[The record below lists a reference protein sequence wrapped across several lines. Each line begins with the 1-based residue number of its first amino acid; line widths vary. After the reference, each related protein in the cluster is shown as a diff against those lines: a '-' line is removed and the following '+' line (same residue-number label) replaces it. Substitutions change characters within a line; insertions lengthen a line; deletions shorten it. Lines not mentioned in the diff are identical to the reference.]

1 MRTIKQL
8 NVPKEQDLNKFPDST
23 ILNETDTIDGTPVVR
38 EIYGDLLTNWYAY
51 LRDRG
56 IIANGVEDNEINGY
70 QLIEALKLNV
80 NTLNDIRQTLRV
92 VDSSTF
98 ELDIDFKL
106 LTTDY
111 PIFVRSTETIN
122 IEGIGKGVYYLHYY
136 LQDSKGVKKII
147 NFTQSV
153 NSGDELL
160 FIISNDVKAIN
171 LIQNGSST
179 KNNETE
185 VNIQG
190 IPLSYST
197 SKLSDYLDGNTL
209 IYNDGTSI
217 DLNTYLQAGF
227 VVKDVVLINDAYLV
241 FGIESV
247 SKKLRLYKYFRGEN
261 TVTEILIQNINDNN
275 QEVEMNTAKVMMYVY
290 KNKIAFTRRAG
301 KVFSPYLL
309 YMYDYDNTNLLKFNS
324 EIELDTSFNGTS
336 NYIMND
342 EGIIISKTTESRL
355 RMYTFNKQER
365 NVYILKENV
374 VNIFTKNTNDRF
386 IQVGETAILWK

>member
-80 NTLNDIRQTLRV
+80 NTLNDIRQTLNV
-92 VDSSTF
+92 IDSSTF

-106 LTTDY
+106 LTSDY
-111 PIFVRSTETIN
+111 PIFVRFTETIN
-122 IEGIGKGVYYLHYY
+122 IEDKGKGVYY
-136 LQDSKGVKKII
+136 LQDSKGIKKII

-185 VNIQG
+185 INIQG
-190 IPLSYST
+190 VPLSYSI
-197 SKLSDYLDGNTL
+197 SKLSDYLDGNIL

-227 VVKDVVLINDAYLV
+227 VVKDVVLINDAYFI
-241 FGIESV
+241 FGIESET
-247 SKKLRLYKYFRGEN
+247 KKLRLYKYFRGKN

-275 QEVEMNTAKVMMYVY
+275 QEVGMNTAKVMMYVY
-290 KNKIAFTRRAG
+290 KNKIAFTYRAG
-301 KVFSPYLL
+301 KVLNPYLL
-309 YMYDYDNTNLLKFNS
+309 YMYDFDNTNLLKFNS
-324 EIELDTSFNGTS
+324 EIELASSFSGTS

-342 EGIIISKTTESRL
+342 EGVIISEQNARSL
-355 RMYTFNKQER
+355 RMYTFNKQEI

-386 IQVGETAILWK
+386 IQIGETAILWK

>member
-56 IIANGVEDNEINGY
+56 IIANGLEDNEINGY

-122 IEGIGKGVYYLHYY
+122 IEGNTNVYY

-190 IPLSYST
+190 VPLSYST

-227 VVKDVVLINDAYLV
+227 VVKDVVLINDAYII
-241 FGIESV
+241 FGIESA

-261 TVTEILIQNINDNN
+261 TVNEILIQNINDNN
-275 QEVEMNTAKVMMYVY
+275 QEVGLSTANVMMYVY
-290 KNKIAFTRRAG
+290 KNKIAFTYRAG
-301 KVFSPYLL
+301 KVFNPYLL
-309 YMYDYDNTNLLKFNS
+309 YMYDFDNTNLLKFNS
-324 EIELDTSFNGTS
+324 EIELDMSFNGTS

-355 RMYTFNKQER
+355 RMYAFNKQER

>member
-23 ILNETDTIDGTPVVR
+23 ILNETDTIDGTPVIR

-56 IIANGVEDNEINGY
+56 ITANGLEDNEVNGY

-80 NTLNDIRQTLRV
+80 NTLNDIRQTLSV
-92 VDSSTF
+92 INSNVL

-106 LTTDY
+106 LNSDY

-122 IEGIGKGVYYLHYY
+122 IEDKGNYY

-147 NFTQSV
+147 NFTNSV

-185 VNIQG
+185 INIQG
-190 IPLSYST
+190 VPLSYST
-197 SKLSDYLDGNTL
+197 SKLSDYLDGNIL

-227 VVKDVVLINDAYLV
+227 IVKDVVLVNDAYLV
-241 FGIESV
+241 FGIESET
-247 SKKLRLYKYFRGEN
+247 KKLRLYKYFRGEN

-275 QEVEMNTAKVMMYVY
+275 QEVGMNTAKVMMYVY
-290 KNKIAFTRRAG
+290 KNKIAFTYRAG
-301 KVFSPYLL
+301 KVLNPYLL
-309 YMYDYDNTNLLKFNS
+309 YMYDFDNTNLLKFNS
-324 EIELDTSFNGTS
+324 EIELASSFGGTS

-342 EGIIISKTTESRL
+342 EGVIISETNARRL
-355 RMYTFNKQER
+355 RMYTFDKQER

>member
-56 IIANGVEDNEINGY
+56 IIANGLEDNEINGY

-122 IEGIGKGVYYLHYY
+122 IEGNTNVYY

-185 VNIQG
+185 INIQG
-190 IPLSYST
+190 VPLSYST

-227 VVKDVVLINDAYLV
+227 VVKDVVLINDAYII
-241 FGIESV
+241 FGIESA

-261 TVTEILIQNINDNN
+261 TVNEILIQNINDNN
-275 QEVEMNTAKVMMYVY
+275 QEVGLSTANVMMYVY
-290 KNKIAFTRRAG
+290 KNKIAFTYRAG
-301 KVFSPYLL
+301 KVFNPYLL
-309 YMYDYDNTNLLKFNS
+309 YMYDFDNTNLLKFNS
-324 EIELDTSFNGTS
+324 EIELDMSFNGTS

-355 RMYTFNKQER
+355 RMYAFNKQER

>member
-56 IIANGVEDNEINGY
+56 IIANGLEDNEINGY

-122 IEGIGKGVYYLHYY
+122 IEGNTNVYY
-136 LQDSKGVKKII
+136 LQDSKGVKKIM
-147 NFTQSV
+147 NFTHSV

-160 FIISNDVKAIN
+160 FIISNDVKAVN
-171 LIQNGSST
+171 LIQSGSST

-185 VNIQG
+185 INIQG

-227 VVKDVVLINDAYLV
+227 VVKDVVLINDAYII
-241 FGIESV
+241 FGIESA

-275 QEVEMNTAKVMMYVY
+275 QEAGLSTAKVMMYVY
-290 KNKIAFTRRAG
+290 KNKITFTCRAG
-301 KVFSPYLL
+301 KVFNPYLL

>member
-56 IIANGVEDNEINGY
+56 IIANGLEDNEINGY

-122 IEGIGKGVYYLHYY
+122 IEGNTNVYY

-185 VNIQG
+185 INIQG
-190 IPLSYST
+190 VPLSYST

-227 VVKDVVLINDAYLV
+227 VVKDVVLINDAYII
-241 FGIESV
+241 FGIESA

-275 QEVEMNTAKVMMYVY
+275 QEVGLSTAKVMMYVY
-290 KNKIAFTRRAG
+290 KNKIAFTCRAG
-301 KVFSPYLL
+301 KVFNPYLL

-324 EIELDTSFNGTS
+324 EIELDMSFNGTS

-355 RMYTFNKQER
+355 IMYTFSKQER

>member
-38 EIYGDLLTNWYAY
+38 EIYGDLLTNLYAY

-80 NTLNDIRQTLRV
+80 NTLNDIRQTLNV
-92 VDSSTF
+92 IDSSTF

-106 LTTDY
+106 LTSDY
-111 PIFVRSTETIN
+111 PIFVRFTETIN
-122 IEGIGKGVYYLHYY
+122 IEDKGKGVYY
-136 LQDSKGVKKII
+136 LQDSKGIKKII
-147 NFTQSV
+147 YFTHSV

-185 VNIQG
+185 INIQG
-190 IPLSYST
+190 VPLSYST
-197 SKLSDYLDGNTL
+197 SKLSDYLDGNIL

-227 VVKDVVLINDAYLV
+227 VVKDVVLINDAYFI
-241 FGIESV
+241 FGIESET
-247 SKKLRLYKYFRGEN
+247 KKLRLYKYFRGKN

-275 QEVEMNTAKVMMYVY
+275 QELGLSTAKVMMYVY
-290 KNKIAFTRRAG
+290 KNKIAFTCRAG
-301 KVFSPYLL
+301 KVFNPYLL

-324 EIELDTSFNGTS
+324 EIELASSFSGTS

-342 EGIIISKTTESRL
+342 EGVIISEPNARRL

>member
-56 IIANGVEDNEINGY
+56 ITANGLEDHEINGY

-80 NTLNDIRQTLRV
+80 NTLNDIRQTLSV
-92 VDSSTF
+92 IDSSTF

-106 LTTDY
+106 LTSDY

-122 IEGIGKGVYYLHYY
+122 IEDKGKGVYY

-147 NFTQSV
+147 NFTNSV

-190 IPLSYST
+190 VPLSYST
-197 SKLSDYLDGNTL
+197 SKLSDYLDGNIL

-227 VVKDVVLINDAYLV
+227 VVKDVVLINDAYFI

-261 TVTEILIQNINDNN
+261 TVDEILIQNINDNN
-275 QEVEMNTAKVMMYVY
+275 QEVGMNTAKVMMYVY
-290 KNKIAFTRRAG
+290 KNKIAFTYRAG
-301 KVFSPYLL
+301 KVLNPYLL
-309 YMYDYDNTNLLKFNS
+309 YMYDFDNTNLLKFNS
-324 EIELDTSFNGTS
+324 EIELASSFSGTS

-342 EGIIISKTTESRL
+342 EGVIISETNARRL
-355 RMYTFNKQER
+355 RMYTFNKQEI

>member
-56 IIANGVEDNEINGY
+56 IIANGLEDNEINGY

-111 PIFVRSTETIN
+111 PIFVRSTETIK
-122 IEGIGKGVYYLHYY
+122 IEGGKKIIYY

-147 NFTQSV
+147 YFTHSV

-171 LIQNGSST
+171 LIHNDLYED
-179 KNNETE
+179 KVEL
-185 VNIQG
+185 NIQG
-190 IPLSYST
+190 VPLSYST
-197 SKLSDYLDGNTL
+197 SNLNDYLDNNTL
-209 IYNDGTSI
+209 IYNDGSSI
-217 DLNTYLQAGF
+217 DLSQFLDPNIIIR
-227 VVKDVVLINDAYLV
+227 DMVLLNDFY
-241 FGIESV
+241 FIFCIDS
-247 SKKLRLYKYFRGEN
+247 SNYKLHLYKYKRGDNNIE
-261 TVTEILIQNINDNN
+261 EILIQGINDNN
-275 QEVEMNTAKVMMYVY
+275 QTPGLRTSSVQMYVF
-290 KNKIAFTRRAG
+290 KNNIAFSNNG
-301 KVFSPYLL
+301 GNVFNPYIIS
-309 YMYDYDNTNLLKFNS
+309 MFNYDGSNLLKYVS
-324 EIELDTSFNGTS
+324 DITLDSSFNGS
-336 NYIMND
+336 SSYFMDND
-342 EGIIISKTTESRL
+342 FIITADTLSQDLYKYNFSRGKESI
-355 RMYTFNKQER
+355 YKIKQ
-365 NVYILKENV
+365 NV
-374 VNIFTKNTNDRF
+374 VNLYTKNSIDRY
-386 IQVGETAILWK
+386 IQVDDTAVKWR

>member
-70 QLIEALKLNV
+70 QLIEALKFNV
-80 NTLNDIRQTLRV
+80 NTLNDIRQTLNV
-92 VDSSTF
+92 IDSSTF

-106 LTTDY
+106 LTSDY
-111 PIFVRSTETIN
+111 PIFVRFTETIN
-122 IEGIGKGVYYLHYY
+122 IEDKGKGVYY
-136 LQDSKGVKKII
+136 LQDSKGIKKII
-147 NFTQSV
+147 YFTHSV

-185 VNIQG
+185 INIQG
-190 IPLSYST
+190 VPLSYSI
-197 SKLSDYLDGNTL
+197 SKLSDYLDGNIL

-227 VVKDVVLINDAYLV
+227 VVKDVVLINDAYFI
-241 FGIESV
+241 FGIESET
-247 SKKLRLYKYFRGEN
+247 KKLRLYKYKRGDNNIE
-261 TVTEILIQNINDNN
+261 EILIQGINDNN
-275 QEVEMNTAKVMMYVY
+275 QTP
-290 KNKIAFTRRAG
+290 G
-301 KVFSPYLL
+301 
-309 YMYDYDNTNLLKFNS
+309 
-324 EIELDTSFNGTS
+324 
-336 NYIMND
+336 
-342 EGIIISKTTESRL
+342 L
-355 RMYTFNKQER
+355 RT
-365 NVYILKENV
+365 
-374 VNIFTKNTNDRF
+374 
-386 IQVGETAILWK
+386 